1 MSLSSR
7 RRLCVVV
14 LSVVFVLLF
23 AFAGGPGHAALTE
36 NEFDPATLFVDG
48 PPLQQQTRRALDPA
62 NMDKTVGACID
73 FNAFANGGWIAKNP
87 IPAAHPRWGRFNQ
100 LAEQNADR
108 LHEILEASAGN
119 HSAGKGTN
127 ERKIGDFYGSCMDE
141 AKIEAEGAKP
151 LEPEFKRIEKIKDL
165 GDMSAVVARFHLQ
178 GIGGLFNFGAVQ
190 DFKKSTQVIASASQG
205 GLTLPDR
212 DYYTKTDEKSVQ
224 IRNEYVKHVAN
235 MFKLLGDT
243 PDEATA
249 AAATVLKIETK
260 LAESSMTRVERRN
273 PEAVYHKMTLKEATA
288 LAPHFNW
295 EEYFKGMGLR
305 GTPDINV
312 AQPNFFKAL
321 DGYLAEFPLADWKT
335 YLRWRVINAGAP
347 SLSAKFVEESFNFNG
362 RVLTGTKENLPR
374 WKRCVQST
382 DRALGEAVGQ
392 VYVEKNFP
400 PAAKERMLELVKN
413 MVAALRE
420 DLTTLDWMSQPTRQ
434 QAIAKLEAFARK
446 IGYPEKWR
454 DYSALD
460 VDRKSF
466 VGNTFRAR
474 AFEVNRVLNKIGRPI
489 DRTEWNMTPPT
500 VNAYYNPSMN
510 EIVFPAGILQSPFF
524 DLTADD
530 AVNYGAIGAVIGHEM
545 THGFDDSGAQ
555 FDAEGNLKNW
565 WTDADLKNFK
575 ERTECVVNQF
585 NSFVVDPKDNLRQNG
600 KLVVGEAVA
609 DLGGLTIA
617 YAAFKKSLEG
627 KPRPADIDGFTPE
640 QRFFLGFAQV
650 WAGSGRPEYE
660 RLQTNTDPHPLPRF
674 RVNGTVSNMPQFQQ
688 AFGCKTGDPMVR
700 ADRCQIW

>member
-1 MSLSSR
+1 
-7 RRLCVVV
+7 
-14 LSVVFVLLF
+14 
-23 AFAGGPGHAALTE
+23 
-36 NEFDPATLFVDG
+36 
-48 PPLQQQTRRALDPA
+48 
-62 NMDKTVGACID
+62 
-73 FNAFANGGWIAKNP
+73 
-87 IPAAHPRWGRFNQ
+87 
-100 LAEQNADR
+100 
-108 LHEILEASAGN
+108 
-119 HSAGKGTN
+119 
-127 ERKIGDFYGSCMDE
+127 
-141 AKIEAEGAKP
+141 
-151 LEPEFKRIEKIKDL
+151 
-165 GDMSAVVARFHLQ
+165 
-178 GIGGLFNFGAVQ
+178 
-190 DFKKSTQVIASASQG
+190 
-205 GLTLPDR
+205 
-212 DYYTKTDEKSVQ
+212 
-224 IRNEYVKHVAN
+224 
-235 MFKLLGDT
+235 
-243 PDEATA
+243 
-249 AAATVLKIETK
+249 
-260 LAESSMTRVERRN
+260 
-273 PEAVYHKMTLKEATA
+273 
-288 LAPHFNW
+288 
-295 EEYFKGMGLR
+295 
-305 GTPDINV
+305 
-312 AQPNFFKAL
+312 
-321 DGYLAEFPLADWKT
+321 
-335 YLRWRVINAGAP
+335 
-347 SLSAKFVEESFNFNG
+347 
-362 RVLTGTKENLPR
+362 
-374 WKRCVQST
+374 
-382 DRALGEAVGQ
+382 
-392 VYVEKNFP
+392 
-400 PAAKERMLELVKN
+400 

-466 VGNTFRAR
+466 VANTFRAR